1 MGGIFKYFC
10 AVFRGESV
18 THDSKG
24 EDRKPEDGGGIA
36 EVKGTSKEG
45 RQKLKAIEISEV
57 RHHFGDKEVLKGITL
72 SAEKGEIIGLLGPS
86 GAGKTTLIKIITGQL
101 VPSSGSVRLAGY
113 DMSEPKK
120 EVYREI
126 GMMMDNFGVY
136 ERLSCYD
143 NLKLYADI
151 YRIGAERIREA
162 LEWVGLYEDRKCPA
176 QKLSKGMRGRLLLAR
191 AVLHHPKILFL
202 DEPTSGLDPAT
213 TRRIHDLIHQMQQEG
228 TTVFLTTHNMT
239 EAEKLCKHIALLHE
253 GSIVEYGEPKEICRR
268 YNHQNKLRLLLR
280 DGTVTQ
286 LPNTEES
293 AEQIRKYLLDGRIE
307 TIHSTEPDLESV
319 FMELTGRSLQEE

>member
-1 MGGIFKYFC
+1 MG
-10 AVFRGESV
+10 
-18 THDSKG
+18 
-24 EDRKPEDGGGIA
+24 
-36 EVKGTSKEG
+36 
-45 RQKLKAIEISEV
+45 AIEVSEV
-57 RHHFGDKEVLKGITL
+57 RHHFGEKEVLKGITL
-72 SAEKGEIIGLLGPS
+72 SAQEGEIIGLLGPS

-113 DMSEPKK
+113 DMSGLSRAKSADCST
-120 EVYREI
+120 VYRKI
-126 GMMMDNFGVY
+126 GMMMDDFGLY

-151 YRIGAERIREA
+151 YRIDASRIKEA

-176 QKLSKGMRGRLLLAR
+176 QKLSKGMKGRLMLAR

-213 TRRIHDLIHQMQQEG
+213 TRRIHDLIHQMQREG
-228 TTVFLTTHNMT
+228 TTVFLTTHNMA

-253 GSIVEYGEPKEICRR
+253 GKIVEYGEPKEICMR
-268 YNHQNKLRLLLR
+268 YNHQNKLRLLLD
-280 DGTVTQ
+280 DGTITW
-286 LPNTEES
+286 LPNTEE
-293 AEQIRKYLLDGRIE
+293 AAGQISKYLIERRIE

-319 FMELTGRSLQEE
+319 FMELTGRSLQEA

>member
-1 MGGIFKYFC
+1 M
-10 AVFRGESV
+10 
-18 THDSKG
+18 
-24 EDRKPEDGGGIA
+24 
-36 EVKGTSKEG
+36 
-45 RQKLKAIEISEV
+45 KAIEISEV

-101 VPSSGSVRLAGY
+101 IPTSGSVRLAGY
-113 DMSEPKK
+113 DMGEPKK
-120 EVYREI
+120 EVYCEI
-126 GMMMDNFGVY
+126 GMMMDNFGLY

-143 NLKLYADI
+143 NLKLDADI
-151 YRIGAERIREA
+151 YRIGTERIREA

-191 AVLHHPKILFL
+191 AVLHRPKILFL

-253 GSIVEYGEPKEICRR
+253 GTIVEYGEPKEICRR
-268 YNHQNKLRLLLR
+268 YNHQNRLSLLLI

-286 LPNTEES
+286 LPNTEEA
-293 AEQIRKYLLDGRIE
+293 AEQIKEYLMERRIE